1 MDRAWINHAS
11 KLQFINPEPL
21 LKDLHTLDM
30 RLGRSSLPR
39 KVRTLRTNQL
49 KRSRE
54 AREAALF
61 CYGIGQRMG
70 RPVYLAQDESQDY
83 DFVGRWIDGSG
94 GRHYAPVQLKEVVPA
109 DLNPAAS
116 IAAAIRSLTKYADSG
131 ELTVAIHLNRAA
143 QFNPDELH
151 IPPLRIAALWVF
163 ASISADKSVWGLWG
177 NLLEDRLG
185 SIFKHPRH
193 AAG

>member
-1 MDRAWINHAS
+1 MGEAHTVT
-11 KLQFINPEPL
+11 LEPHGITPPPL
-21 LKDLHTLDM
+21 V
-30 RLGRSSLPR
+30 LP
-39 KVRTLRTNQL
+39 
-49 KRSRE
+49 
-54 AREAALF
+54 
-61 CYGIGQRMG
+61 
-70 RPVYLAQDESQDY
+70 P
-83 DFVGRWIDGSG
+83 
-94 GRHYAPVQLKEVVPA
+94 PA
-109 DLNPAAS
+109 
-116 IAAAIRSLTKYADSG
+116 G